1 MQGNPV
7 AYKKLY
13 RHLQEL
19 LNYLEISLDS
29 DFVLEELNA
38 ALYECEIIFGKRHQF
53 ANQIR
58 GLMKDLYNKYIDK
71 KELPLEYNDEKK
83 LERKIHEWLKKYYK
97 KEPIRGAIS
106 KR

>member
-1 MQGNPV
+1 MRGNPV

-38 ALYECEIIFGKRHQF
+38 ALYECEITFGKRHSF
-53 ANQIR
+53 ASQIR
-58 GLMKDLYNKYIDK
+58 GLMKYFYNKYIDK
-71 KELPLEYNDEKK
+71 KELPLEQNDERK
-83 LERKIHEWLKKYYK
+83 LKNKIYEWLKKYYK
-97 KEPIRGAIS
+97 KEPIRETIS